1 MVNILF
7 AVDHVTEH
15 LHFQKILESSIA
27 NSFIEHAGNEVAALE
42 KIKGNIYQMMIIGFD
57 PSGLGSAGLVTEIL
71 LHRPTA
77 RILILARINDNGHA
91 RKFLTLG
98 AMGYITNKAEES
110 EIIMATR
117 NILDNKR
124 YISATLLEKL
134 TMDVLEDRRNNPFR
148 QLSQREFEI
157 VKLFLTGGSHGEISA
172 KLSLHPS
179 TVATYKSRIMEKL
192 KCKDLSETA
201 ILARTYN
208 IVI

>member
-7 AVDHVTEH
+7 AVDHVSH
-15 LHFQKILESSIA
+15 RVNFQKILESSLP
-27 NSFIEHAGNEVAALE
+27 NSVIEYAENEVSALE
-42 KIKGNIYQMMIIGFD
+42 KIKGNNYQMMIIGFNA
-57 PSGLGSAGLVTEIL
+57 SGPGSAGLVTEIL
-71 LHRPTA
+71 IHKPNA
-77 RILILARINDNGHA
+77 RILILAMENDSWQA
-91 RKFLTLG
+91 RKFLSLG
-98 AMGYITNKAEES
+98 AMGYITNSEES
-110 EIIMATR
+110 ELMKATR

-124 YISATLLEKL
+124 YISASLLEKL
-134 TMDVLEDRRNNPFR
+134 TLDVLEDRKTNPFR

-192 KCKDLSETA
+192 NCKDLSETA

-208 IVI
+208 IAI